1 MQQVAHMN
9 IVIKKSVVIIF
20 IEAASQEVIYEVQ
33 WIMDAIAHAQSFG
46 VWMET
51 KGKFNLWEESNL

>member
-46 VWMET
+46 VWMKT